1 MKFLIAPNAFK
12 GTIDADKAASI
23 IGKALLEQRPDAQ
36 LVACPIAD
44 GGDGTCDLLAKQL
57 NLQRHN
63 LYALN
68 AIGRPILG
76 HIFLN
81 GSQDAAYLD
90 VSIVSG
96 IKGLKMHEKD
106 ALLSSTF
113 GTGELIQHAA
123 DRGVKQVVL
132 GLGGSATVDMG
143 TGILRAL
150 GFLFLDEKGREIP
163 QFSPSF
169 LSKIAHIQR
178 PVQLPDLEFICLCD
192 VRNTF
197 FGEEGAIPVFGPQK
211 GLKPEDLPT
220 HEVAARRL
228 FELMQRKSS
237 FDLTD
242 RPGFGAA
249 GGIALGLSAF
259 FSVRMEAGASFF
271 FDQVGMKEKIRQAD
285 YIITGE
291 GRFDSQSSGG
301 KGSYELLQLAKSLG
315 KKTIL
320 ITSGEE
326 GATSGFYKVI
336 RLPDLD
342 LNAVELKK
350 TAENNLYETVS
361 HFLSSDLAT
370 GD

>member
-1 MKFLIAPNAFK
+1 MRFLIAPNAFK

-23 IGKALLEQRPDAQ
+23 TGQAVLAQYPEAELEE
-36 LVACPIAD
+36 CPIAD

-57 NLQRHN
+57 QLQKHEAWV
-63 LYALN
+63 LSAV
-68 AIGRPILG
+68 GKPVTG
-76 HIFLN
+76 HFFLN
-81 GSQDAAYLD
+81 HSQDTAYLD
-90 VSIVSG
+90 VSTVSG
-96 IKGLKMHEKD
+96 IKALKPFEKN
-106 ALLSSTF
+106 AWLASTY
-113 GTGELIQHAA
+113 GTGELINHAVA
-123 DRGVKQVVL
+123 LGVKHIVL

-150 GFLFLDEKGREIP
+150 GFLFLDQNGRELAM
-163 QFSPSF
+163 FSPSF

-178 PVQLPDLEFICLCD
+178 PVKLPAIKFTCLCD
-192 VRNTF
+192 VKNSF
-197 FGEEGAIPVFGPQK
+197 FGEKGAIPVFGPQK
-211 GLKPEDLPT
+211 GLKPEELGQYETD
-220 HEVAARRL
+220 ARQL
-228 FELMQRKSS
+228 FELLQKKSS
-237 FDLTD
+237 ISLND
-242 RPGFGAA
+242 RASFGAA